1 MDLGVIVDNLPYMMN
16 GLKLTFILAFV
27 SMFGSFIGGTVLA
40 MLRMSPYRWLRWPA
54 AIYIDVVRSIPVIM
68 VIFWVFFLIPI
79 ITGRPVT
86 PVNAVLLSLTAHSS
100 SYMAEVIRAGI
111 QSVSRTQMEAG
122 RSTGLSYLQT
132 MLRIILPQAFKYM
145 LPAVVNRLIALFMG
159 TSLAYIIGTTEFFR
173 AANNVNNRVYKSY
186 EIYGFVA
193 VVYFMCCYTISLFS
207 RFLGKRLGAP
217 AEKILSD

>member
-1 MDLGVIVDNLPYMMN
+1 MDLGVIVDNLPYMMK
-16 GLKLTFILAFV
+16 GLRLTFILAFV
-27 SMFGSFIGGTVLA
+27 SMFGSLIGGTVLA
-40 MLRMSPYRWLRWPA
+40 ILRMSPYRWLRWPA
-54 AIYIDVVRSIPVIM
+54 AVYIDIVRSIPMIM
-68 VIFWVFFLIPI
+68 FIFWVFFLIPI

-86 PVNAVLLSLTAHSS
+86 PVNAVLLSLTAFNS

-145 LPAVVNRLIALFMG
+145 LPSMVNRLIALFMG

-173 AANNVNNRVYKSY
+173 AANNVNNRVYESFT
-186 EIYGFVA
+186 IYGFVA
-193 VVYFMCCYTISLFS
+193 VVYFMCCYTLSLFS